1 MLAGRG
7 LRDPIRQGDAFAQ
20 GKRLG
25 QPIAAVTRSVARN
38 DAVGQLKICRVHA
51 ITFARPSVYGKDGFI
66 QFSITKRYSQL
77 VNLLQLRYFVSI
89 AEEGSFTRAA
99 ERLLVAQPSL
109 SQHIKSLEH
118 ELGGALLE
126 RIPKGVRLTAA
137 GKEFLPEARAA
148 VTHADRAKRN
158 ARSVFGLEGG
168 ELEVATVT
176 SVAFGVLPPAFERW
190 HANHPSTRIALR
202 EYTHRQALDDAV
214 RAGVGDIAV
223 GPRPPLWK
231 GPLVALGWEEFV
243 VVLPRSDPLAKSK
256 RAISLEELAD
266 RDWVLYGPDH
276 GLTQLIQTACARVG
290 FVPRSVAQT
299 GQVAAAAHLAACSL
313 GVTIVPSNVL
323 PRGLDAGVRSLKSPL
338 VRQLVAFT
346 RRSWSPLAEV
356 FLEALVALPWDQR
369 PHSATVVD

>member
-1 MLAGRG
+1 MVLW
-7 LRDPIRQGDAFAQ
+7 
-20 GKRLG
+20 
-25 QPIAAVTRSVARN
+25 
-38 DAVGQLKICRVHA
+38 
-51 ITFARPSVYGKDGFI
+51 
-66 QFSITKRYSQL
+66 

-99 ERLLVAQPSL
+99 ERLFVAQPSL
-109 SQHIKSLEH
+109 SQHMKSLEH

-126 RIPKGVRLTAA
+126 RLPKGVRLTAA

-158 ARSVFGLEGG
+158 ARGVFGLEGG

-176 SVAFGVLPPAFERW
+176 SVAFGVLPPAFELW

-202 EYTHRQALDDAV
+202 EFTHRQALDDAV

-223 GPRPPLWK
+223 GPRPPHWN

-276 GLTQLIQTACARVG
+276 GLTHLIQTACARVG
-290 FVPRSVAQT
+290 FVPRSAAQT

-313 GVTIVPSNVL
+313 AVTIVPRNVL
-323 PRGLDAGVRSLKSPL
+323 PLGLDAGVRSLKSPL
-338 VRQLVAFT
+338 VRQLVAYT
-346 RRSWSPLAEV
+346 RQSWSPLAQG
-356 FLEALVALPWDQR
+356 FLQALVALPWDQR

>member
-1 MLAGRG
+1 VVEGGR
-7 LRDPIRQGDAFAQ
+7 
-20 GKRLG
+20 
-25 QPIAAVTRSVARN
+25 
-38 DAVGQLKICRVHA
+38 CHA
-51 ITFARPSVYGKDGFI
+51 TTFAAPSIYCKDGFV
-66 QFSITKRYSQL
+66 QFSIGKRYSHV

-137 GKEFLPEARAA
+137 GKEFMPEARAA

-176 SVAFGVLPPAFERW
+176 SVAFGVLPPAFELW
-190 HANHPSTRIALR
+190 HESHPSTRIALR
-202 EYTHRQALDDAV
+202 EFTHRQALDDAV

-223 GPRPPLWK
+223 GPRPPHWK
-231 GPLVALGWEEFV
+231 GLLVALGWEEFV
-243 VVLPRSDPLAKSK
+243 VVLPRSDPLTKSK
-256 RAISLEELAD
+256 RALSLEELAD

-276 GLTQLIQTACARVG
+276 GLTHLIQTACARAG
-290 FVPRSVAQT
+290 FVPRGAAQT

-323 PRGLDAGVRSLKSPL
+323 PRGLDASVRSLKSPL

-346 RRSWSPLAEV
+346 RRSWSPLAEA
-356 FLEALVALPWDQR
+356 FLEALVAMPWEQR
-369 PHSATVVD
+369 PRSATVVD

>member
-1 MLAGRG
+1 
-7 LRDPIRQGDAFAQ
+7 
-20 GKRLG
+20 
-25 QPIAAVTRSVARN
+25 
-38 DAVGQLKICRVHA
+38 
-51 ITFARPSVYGKDGFI
+51 
-66 QFSITKRYSQL
+66 

-109 SQHIKSLEH
+109 SQHIKSLEQ
-118 ELGGALLE
+118 ELGGALFE

-137 GKEFLPEARAA
+137 GKEFLPEASAA
-148 VTHADRAKRN
+148 VTHAERAKRN

-176 SVAFGVLPPAFERW
+176 SVAFGVLPPAFESW
-190 HANHPSTRIALR
+190 HQNHPSTRIALR
-202 EYTHRQALDDAV
+202 EFTHRELLDDAV

-223 GPRPPLWK
+223 GPRPRHWK

-243 VVLPRSDPLAKSK
+243 VVLPSSDPLTKAK

-276 GLTQLIQTACARVG
+276 GLTQLIQTSCARVG
-290 FVPRSVAQT
+290 FVPRSAAQT
-299 GQVAAAAHLAACSL
+299 GQVAAAAHLAACGL

-323 PRGLDAGVRSLKSPL
+323 PDGLNAGVRRLKSPL
-338 VRQLVAFT
+338 VRQLAAFT
-346 RRSWSPLAEV
+346 RRSWSPLAEA
-356 FLEALVALPWDQR
+356 FLQALVALPWDQR
-369 PHSATVVD
+369 PPSATVVE

>member
-1 MLAGRG
+1 VSSTPATLPNHSGAEKHTARRGSSCSNSLGGGRG
-7 LRDPIRQGDAFAQ
+7 
-20 GKRLG
+20 
-25 QPIAAVTRSVARN
+25 
-38 DAVGQLKICRVHA
+38 HA
-51 ITFARPSVYGKDGFI
+51 TTFAVPSIYCKYAI
-66 QFSITKRYSQL
+66 SQFSISKRYSDV

-118 ELGGALLE
+118 ELGGVLLE
-126 RIPKGVRLTAA
+126 RIPRGVRLTAA
-137 GKEFLPEARAA
+137 GKEFLSEARAA
-148 VTHADRAKRN
+148 VTHAERAKRN

-176 SVAFGVLPPAFERW
+176 SVAFGLLPPAFELW
-190 HANHPSTRIALR
+190 HEDHPSIRIALR
-202 EYTHRQALDDAV
+202 EFTHRQALDDAV

-223 GPRPPLWK
+223 GPRPPHWK

-243 VVLPRSDPLAKSK
+243 VVLPRSDPLTKRK

-276 GLTQLIQTACARVG
+276 GLTQLIQTACARAG
-290 FVPRSVAQT
+290 FVPRSAAQT

-323 PRGLDAGVRSLKSPL
+323 PGGLDADVRSLKSPL

-346 RRSWSPLAEV
+346 RQSWSPLAEA
-356 FLEALVALPWDQR
+356 FLQALVSLPWDQR
-369 PHSATVVD
+369 PPAATVVE

>member
-1 MLAGRG
+1 M
-7 LRDPIRQGDAFAQ
+7 
-20 GKRLG
+20 
-25 QPIAAVTRSVARN
+25 
-38 DAVGQLKICRVHA
+38 
-51 ITFARPSVYGKDGFI
+51 
-66 QFSITKRYSQL
+66 
-77 VNLLQLRYFVSI
+77 NLLQLRYFVSI

-109 SQHIKSLEH
+109 SQHIKTLEH
-118 ELGGALLE
+118 ELGGPLLE

-148 VTHADRAKRN
+148 VTHAERAKRN

-190 HANHPSTRIALR
+190 HEDHPSTRIALR
-202 EYTHRQALDDAV
+202 EFTHRQALDDAV

-223 GPRPPLWK
+223 GPRPPHWK
-231 GPLVALGWEEFV
+231 GPLVALGWEEFI
-243 VVLPRSDPLAKSK
+243 VVLPRSDPLTKST

-266 RDWVLYGPDH
+266 RDWVLYGADH

-290 FVPRSVAQT
+290 FVPRSAAQT

-313 GVTIVPSNVL
+313 GVTIVPRNVL
-323 PRGLDAGVRSLKSPL
+323 PHGLDAGVRSLKSPL
-338 VRQLVAFT
+338 VRQLAAFT
-346 RRSWSPLAEV
+346 RQSWSPLAEA
-356 FLEALVALPWDQR
+356 FLKSLLALTWDQR
-369 PHSATVVD
+369 PNSATVVD

>member
-1 MLAGRG
+1 M
-7 LRDPIRQGDAFAQ
+7 
-20 GKRLG
+20 
-25 QPIAAVTRSVARN
+25 
-38 DAVGQLKICRVHA
+38 
-51 ITFARPSVYGKDGFI
+51 
-66 QFSITKRYSQL
+66 

-109 SQHIKSLEH
+109 SQHMKSLEH

-137 GKEFLPEARAA
+137 GKEFMPEARAA
-148 VTHADRAKRN
+148 VAHADRAKRN

-190 HANHPSTRIALR
+190 HESHPSTRIALR
-202 EYTHRQALDDAV
+202 EFTHRQALDDAV
-214 RAGVGDIAV
+214 RQGVGDIAV
-223 GPRPPLWK
+223 GPRPPHWK

-243 VVLPRSDPLAKSK
+243 VVLPRSDPLTKSK
-256 RAISLEELAD
+256 RALSLEELAD

-276 GLTQLIQTACARVG
+276 GLTHLIQAVCARAG
-290 FVPRSVAQT
+290 FAPRGAAQT
-299 GQVAAAAHLAACSL
+299 GQVAAAGHLAACGL

-323 PRGLDAGVRSLKSPL
+323 PRGLDASVRSLESPL
-338 VRQLVAFT
+338 VRQLVAFS
-346 RRSWSPLAEV
+346 RRCWSPLAEA
-356 FLEALVALPWDQR
+356 FLQALVAMPWEQR

>member
-1 MLAGRG
+1 M
-7 LRDPIRQGDAFAQ
+7 
-20 GKRLG
+20 
-25 QPIAAVTRSVARN
+25 
-38 DAVGQLKICRVHA
+38 
-51 ITFARPSVYGKDGFI
+51 
-66 QFSITKRYSQL
+66 
-77 VNLLQLRYFVSI
+77 VNLLQLRYFVAI

-126 RIPKGVRLTAA
+126 RIPKGVRLTEA

-148 VTHADRAKRN
+148 ATHADRAKRN

-176 SVAFGVLPPAFERW
+176 SVAFGVLPPAFELW
-190 HANHPSTRIALR
+190 HASHPSIRIALR
-202 EYTHRQALDDAV
+202 EFTHRQALDDAV

-223 GPRPPLWK
+223 GPRPPHWK

-243 VVLPRSDPLAKSK
+243 VVLPRSDPLTKSK

-276 GLTQLIQTACARVG
+276 GLTHLIQTACARVG
-290 FVPRSVAQT
+290 FVPRSAAQT

-323 PRGLDAGVRSLKSPL
+323 PRDLDAGVRSLKSPL

-346 RRSWSPLAEV
+346 RQSWSPLAEA
-356 FLEALVALPWDQR
+356 FLQALVALPWDQR

>member
-1 MLAGRG
+1 MVLW
-7 LRDPIRQGDAFAQ
+7 
-20 GKRLG
+20 
-25 QPIAAVTRSVARN
+25 
-38 DAVGQLKICRVHA
+38 
-51 ITFARPSVYGKDGFI
+51 
-66 QFSITKRYSQL
+66 

-109 SQHIKSLEH
+109 SQHMKSLEH

-126 RIPKGVRLTAA
+126 RLPKGVRLTAA

-176 SVAFGVLPPAFERW
+176 SVAFGVLPPAFELW

-202 EYTHRQALDDAV
+202 EFTHRQALDDAV

-223 GPRPPLWK
+223 GPRPPHWK

-243 VVLPRSDPLAKSK
+243 VVLPRSDPLTKSK

-276 GLTQLIQTACARVG
+276 GLTHLIRLGAWRAAFRRTDQGTYRAPTHRCACQA
-290 FVPRSVAQT
+290 PVA
-299 GQVAAAAHLAACSL
+299 
-313 GVTIVPSNVL
+313 PSIDPCL
-323 PRGLDAGVRSLKSPL
+323 RPRGIPRPYRWMAASDTKLDHIRM
-338 VRQLVAFT
+338 QLH
-346 RRSWSPLAEV
+346 R
-356 FLEALVALPWDQR
+356 ALPIN
-369 PHSATVVD
+369 PNVT

>member
-1 MLAGRG
+1 LKIYRG
-7 LRDPIRQGDAFAQ
+7 L
-20 GKRLG
+20 L
-25 QPIAAVTRSVARN
+25 
-38 DAVGQLKICRVHA
+38 HA
-51 ITFARPSVYGKDGFI
+51 ITFAGPAIYGKDEVI
-66 QFSITKRYSQL
+66 RFSIAKRYSRV

-109 SQHIKSLEH
+109 SQHIKTLEH
-118 ELGGALLE
+118 ELGGPLLE

-148 VTHADRAKRN
+148 VTHAERAKRN

-190 HANHPSTRIALR
+190 HEDHPSTRIALR
-202 EYTHRQALDDAV
+202 EFTHRQALDDAV

-223 GPRPPLWK
+223 GPRPPHWK
-231 GPLVALGWEEFV
+231 GPLVALGWEEFI
-243 VVLPRSDPLAKSK
+243 VVLPPSDPLTKST

-266 RDWVLYGPDH
+266 RDWVLYGADH

-290 FVPRSVAQT
+290 FVPRSAAQT

-313 GVTIVPSNVL
+313 GVTIVPRNVL
-323 PRGLDAGVRSLKSPL
+323 PHGLDAGVRSLKSPL
-338 VRQLVAFT
+338 VRQLAAFT
-346 RRSWSPLAEV
+346 RQSWSPLAEA
-356 FLEALVALPWDQR
+356 FLKSLLALTWDQR
-369 PHSATVVD
+369 PNSATVVD

>member
-1 MLAGRG
+1 MVAGGRCH
-7 LRDPIRQGDAFAQ
+7 
-20 GKRLG
+20 
-25 QPIAAVTRSVARN
+25 VT
-38 DAVGQLKICRVHA
+38 
-51 ITFARPSVYGKDGFI
+51 TFAAPSVYCKDGFV
-66 QFSITKRYSQL
+66 QFSIGKRYSPV

-109 SQHIKSLEH
+109 SQHMKSLEH

-190 HANHPSTRIALR
+190 HESHPSTRIALR
-202 EYTHRQALDDAV
+202 EFTHRQALDDAV

-223 GPRPPLWK
+223 GPRPPHWK

-243 VVLPRSDPLAKSK
+243 VVLPRSDPLTKRK
-256 RAISLEELAD
+256 RALSLEELAD

-276 GLTQLIQTACARVG
+276 GLTHLIQTACARAG
-290 FVPRSVAQT
+290 FVPGALLKQDKWRRPRISRP
-299 GQVAAAAHLAACSL
+299 AA
-313 GVTIVPSNVL
+313 
-323 PRGLDAGVRSLKSPL
+323 
-338 VRQLVAFT
+338 
-346 RRSWSPLAEV
+346 WE
-356 FLEALVALPWDQR
+356 
-369 PHSATVVD
+369 